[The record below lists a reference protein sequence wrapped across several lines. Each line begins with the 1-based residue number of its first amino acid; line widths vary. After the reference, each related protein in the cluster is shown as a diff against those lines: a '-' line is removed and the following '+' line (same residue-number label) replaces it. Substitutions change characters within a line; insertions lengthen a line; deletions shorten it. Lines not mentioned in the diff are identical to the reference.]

1 MATTFEEGFWDM
13 VQACEAQDL
22 LIDRRQLP
30 LLRLFFHSGG
40 AFADPTPF
48 GNAWT
53 RSVSEA
59 AWRYRTQTKST

>member
-22 LIDRRQLP
+22 PIDHRQLP

-48 GNAWT
+48 RKAWT